1 MAFVDVANF
10 LDGWE
15 LAPFRSYSFSLDF
28 GQIFLRKCSGR
39 TQERRWSMLETLQ
52 STYLSIPVSQV
63 MMLLFLSTMALF
75 FGRLKLALLINYGF
89 ALFWGYISNI
99 NFLTAERTLHL
110 NSFTFLYLGFGLGI
124 LLLALIGFM
133 THKD

>member
-1 MAFVDVANF
+1 
-10 LDGWE
+10 
-15 LAPFRSYSFSLDF
+15 
-28 GQIFLRKCSGR
+28 
-39 TQERRWSMLETLQ
+39 MLEILY

-63 MMLLFLSTMALF
+63 MMLLFLSTMALL

-89 ALFWGYISNI
+89 ALFWGYISNTI
-99 NFLTAERTLHL
+99 HMTAEGTFHL
-110 NSFTFLYLGFGLGI
+110 DSFTFLYLGFGLSI